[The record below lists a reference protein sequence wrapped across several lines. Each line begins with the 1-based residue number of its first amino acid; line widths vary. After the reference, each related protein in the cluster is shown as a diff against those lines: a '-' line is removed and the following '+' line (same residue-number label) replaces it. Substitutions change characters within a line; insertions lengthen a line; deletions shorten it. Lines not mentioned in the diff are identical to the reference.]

1 MENGWRRTGFI
12 GRSAWDGL
20 VSEICHGCNFNGILG
35 AAISGHCHLIHFHV
49 TSHVTRLS
57 PFLAMLP
64 SCKSTASLLYHIARN
79 SRGSLPVYSD
89 IRNGGTRHL
98 VLIRNVDG
106 NLSALAND
114 ITTSLLNN
122 DPSAKVSIARNR
134 HLVIRAHGLVSKNQ
148 IAQWLAEKGF

>member
-1 MENGWRRTGFI
+1 
-12 GRSAWDGL
+12 
-20 VSEICHGCNFNGILG
+20 
-35 AAISGHCHLIHFHV
+35 
-49 TSHVTRLS
+49 
-57 PFLAMLP
+57 MLP